1 MGIDVLMSDTHRI
14 AEAEDIVAARQA
26 VRLRAVELG
35 LNLVDQTKI
44 VTATSELARNTLIHG
59 GGGTMTLEIVNNGRR
74 RGIRLTFEDHGPG
87 IADID
92 LAMKDGFTTAGGM
105 GLGLGGAK
113 RLSDEFNIDS
123 TPGRG
128 TRVSVLRWGKN

>member
-1 MGIDVLMSDTHRI
+1 MGMDVLASDTHRI
-14 AEAEDIVAARQA
+14 AEAEDIVAVRQA

-59 GGGTMTLEIVNNGRR
+59 GGGTMTLEIVNNGHR
-74 RGIRLTFEDHGPG
+74 RGIRLTFEDQGPG
-87 IADID
+87 IADVG
-92 LAMKDGFTTAGGM
+92 LALKDGYTSAGGM

-113 RLSDEFNIDS
+113 RLSDEFDIDS
-123 TPGRG
+123 TPGKG
-128 TRVSVLRWGKN
+128 TRVSILRWGKN